1 MTSDETKEPEAIEE
15 EVIDETTS
23 YEDDDL
29 I

>member
-1 MTSDETKEPEAIEE
+1 MTSDETKEPEVIEE

-23 YEDDDL
+23 YEDNNL